1 MTTIDN
7 LLLTIVNHTAP
18 TIEEQIA
25 SRDSRVLRSLVS
37 SISSHLFIT
46 ENQAG
51 LILKIL
57 RENSKKLLNFTSE
70 IDLAIC
76 EPTWS
81 KPFRKIEHVRKLI
94 ILKNE
99 DQEPYLRIDFTFSSE
114 IRKVLS
120 DLNKKLDDLN
130 QASNG
135 KSYVADLTE
144 KNIVLLVD
152 ALTPLGFDID
162 ETIKLHYKTIKSW
175 NETEVRN
182 QFLITNIEHKNFQK
196 AITEDL
202 GLSTSIDRHII
213 NDRSMR
219 YQYLTDTAK
228 NPGESLVEYLANRN
242 KTKIWVDKNQHSL
255 AEIIR
260 SLVELQRFPLLIV
273 FDNLVN
279 DKYNTNLDILIEA
292 LDANSI
298 FDNVGVYFR
307 LPNDETGTKFNT
319 KIKDRQY
326 NYNLGNDTKVA
337 VVGSGKLPK
346 FFLKNSWTPM
356 SIISLDTKMGLRHG
370 KTSVYANCCDLIIEW
385 AEKEVMFDKVLP
397 KWQ

>member
-1 MTTIDN
+1 
-7 LLLTIVNHTAP
+7 
-18 TIEEQIA
+18 
-25 SRDSRVLRSLVS
+25 
-37 SISSHLFIT
+37 
-46 ENQAG
+46 
-51 LILKIL
+51 
-57 RENSKKLLNFTSE
+57 
-70 IDLAIC
+70 
-76 EPTWS
+76 
-81 KPFRKIEHVRKLI
+81 LI

-162 ETIKLHYKTIKSW
+162 ETIKLHYETIKSW

-260 SLVELQRFPLLIV
+260 SLAELQRFPLLIV

-326 NYNLGNDTKVA
+326 NYNLGNDTKIA

>member
-70 IDLAIC
+70 IDLAIS

-135 KSYVADLTE
+135 KSYTADLTE

-162 ETIKLHYKTIKSW
+162 ETIKLHYETIKSW